1 MRITDCSLTRSL
13 LHLHAWSFAIEI
25 NGFKFT
31 GYFEDFGGFI
41 TMVTE
46 CAKFFAIRAGKL
58 RAKDAGLS
66 RDVAPGG
73 FGFDALPGDRK
84 P

>member
-1 MRITDCSLTRSL
+1 MRITDCSLSRSL
-13 LHLHAWSFAIEI
+13 AHLSAWVFTIEI
-25 NGFKFT
+25 NGNKFT

-58 RAKDAGLS
+58 RVKDAGLT
-66 RDVAPGG
+66 RPVMPGDG
-73 FGFDALPGDRK
+73 KIILPGDTAQ
-84 P
+84 

>member
-1 MRITDCSLTRSL
+1 MRITDCSIARSL
-13 LHLHAWSFAIEI
+13 AHINAWVFVIEI
-25 NGFKFT
+25 NDNKFT

-58 RAKDAGLS
+58 RVKDANLS
-66 RDVAPGG
+66 RPVMPGDG
-73 FGFDALPGDRK
+73 RTVLPGDK
-84 P
+84 AQ